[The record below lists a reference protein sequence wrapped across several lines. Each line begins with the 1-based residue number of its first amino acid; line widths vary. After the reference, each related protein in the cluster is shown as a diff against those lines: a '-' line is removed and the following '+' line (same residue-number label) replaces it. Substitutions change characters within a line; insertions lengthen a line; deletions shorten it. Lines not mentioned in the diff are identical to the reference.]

1 MSKNFEKMM
10 EVVNSTFDTRSDP
23 DQISVSAEERE
34 RLEAL
39 HPATLSELAD
49 ADGPLVWILVVPTTR
64 QLADLF
70 QQGSIS
76 ERELLMRTQP
86 GDAFDV
92 IYLCSASVLPEVRGQ
107 GLARKVCLDA
117 INAIRADHK
126 ITSLLCWPFSEGGR
140 ALAQSVAQATGLRL
154 QERTDH
160 LPG

>member
-10 EVVNSTFDTRSDP
+10 EVVNATFDTRSDP

-49 ADGPLVWILVVPTTR
+49 ADGPLVWILLVPTTR
-64 QLADLF
+64 HLADLF
-70 QQGSIS
+70 QQGAIS
-76 ERELLMRTQP
+76 ERDLLMRTQP

-117 INAIRADHK
+117 INAICADHK
-126 ITSLLCWPFSEGGR
+126 ITALLCWPFSEGGR
-140 ALAQSVAQATGLRL
+140 ALAQSVAQATGLPL
-154 QERTDH
+154 HERTDH

>member
-23 DQISVSAEERE
+23 DQISVTAEERAH
-34 RLEAL
+34 LEAL

-49 ADGPLVWILVVPTTR
+49 ADGPLVWILLVPTTR
-64 QLADLF
+64 TLMDLF
-70 QQGSIS
+70 LQGAIS

-86 GDAFDV
+86 GAAFDV
-92 IYLCSASVLPEVRGQ
+92 VYLCSASVLPEVRGK

-117 INAIRADHK
+117 VERIRKDHAITA
-126 ITSLLCWPFSEGGR
+126 LLCWPFSAEGRG
-140 ALAQSVAQATGLRL
+140 LARSVARVTGLPL
-154 QERTDH
+154 HERTDH